1 MYILSYVLMC
11 EICAKYHILID
22 MIFMCEWKMNSNLSY
37 LNVIEM
43 LKVHRLSQCLHTT
56 NMLVMLILL
65 ENEECK

>member
-1 MYILSYVLMC
+1 
-11 EICAKYHILID
+11 
-22 MIFMCEWKMNSNLSY
+22 MNFNLNY

-43 LKVHRLSQCLHTT
+43 LKGHRLSQCLHTT